1 MRREVAVLLLKNVM
15 QHGLRKI
22 TNTLVQKSHQ
32 RRITERMQMNTL
44 KLQSNILVSIPDKVF
59 YKTILMRTDDNIDSH
74 FSKL

>member
-1 MRREVAVLLLKNVM
+1 MLLLKNVM

-32 RRITERMQMNTL
+32 RSIKERMQINTL
-44 KLQSNILVSIPDKVF
+44 KRQNNILVSIPGKVF
-59 YKTILMRTDDNIDSH
+59 YKTILMRTDDNIDAH